1 MKDIINITDY
11 KDWLQNLK
19 GKIQQSQIKA
29 AIQVNSELLR
39 LYWQIGKDIVEKQTQ
54 AKWGDGFLQTL
65 SADLCKEFP
74 TMKGF
79 SYRNLKSIRQWYL
92 FYNQLDIIGKQLVS
106 QLEVSLFS
114 IPWGHHIMIMQRCK
128 DTQEALFYVHKTIE
142 NHWSRS
148 VLEHQI
154 ALNLYVRQGKAITN
168 FQHQLP
174 PAMSDL
180 AQELTKDPY
189 VFDFLSIT
197 ENYTEKELQQYLE
210 DNMTKF
216 LLELGKGFCFY
227 GKQVHINVG
236 GDDFY
241 IDLLFYNAH
250 LHCYVVVELKTTKF
264 KPEHI
269 GQLKFYVTAVNKQLR
284 TEGDTPTIGLLICKD
299 KNNVIAEYTLEDI
312 HNPIGVSSYK
322 LFNELSK
329 DYQSS
334 LPSIEEIEKRLLD

>member
-39 LYWQIGKDIVEKQTQ
+39 LYWQIGKDIVEKQAQ
-54 AKWGDGFLQTL
+54 AKWGDRFLQTL

-92 FYNQLDIIGKQLVS
+92 FYNQLDIIRKQVVS

-128 DTQEALFYVHKTIE
+128 NTQEALFYVHKTIE

-197 ENYTEKELQQYLE
+197 EKYTEKELQQYLE

-269 GQLKFYVTAVNKQLR
+269 GQLKFYVTAVNKQLC

-322 LFNELSK
+322 LFDELSK

>member
-1 MKDIINITDY
+1 MKNILDTSDY
-11 KDWLQNLK
+11 KNWLQTLK

-39 LYWQIGKDIVEKQTQ
+39 LYWQIGKAIAEKQAK

-92 FYNQLDIIGKQLVS
+92 FYNQEFLIRKQLVS

-128 DTQEALFYVHKTIE
+128 SIQEALFYVHKTIE

-154 ALNLYVRQGKAITN
+154 ALNLYARQGKAITN
-168 FQHQLP
+168 FQQQLP
-174 PAMSDL
+174 ATASDL

-189 VFDFLSIT
+189 VFDFLSMT
-197 ENYTEKELQQYLE
+197 EGYTEKELQQYLE
-210 DNMTKF
+210 DHMTKF

-284 TEGDTPTIGLLICKD
+284 TEGDNPTIGLLICKD
-299 KNNVIAEYTLEDI
+299 KNDIVAEYTLEEI

-322 LFNELSK
+322 LFDELSK
-329 DYQSS
+329 GFQSS
-334 LPSIEEIEKRLLD
+334 LPSIEEIEKQLID

>member
-11 KDWLQNLK
+11 KDWLQDLK

-39 LYWQIGKDIVEKQTQ
+39 LYWQIGKDIVEKQAQ

-74 TMKGF
+74 TIKGF

-128 DTQEALFYVHKTIE
+128 NTQEALFYVHKTIE

-189 VFDFLSIT
+189 IFDFLSIT

-284 TEGDTPTIGLLICKD
+284 TEGDAPTIGLLICKD

-322 LFNELSK
+322 LFDELSK

>member
-39 LYWQIGKDIVEKQTQ
+39 LYWQIGKDIVEKQAQ

-92 FYNQLDIIGKQLVS
+92 FYNQLDIIRKQLVS

-128 DTQEALFYVHKTIE
+128 NTQEALFYVHKTIE

-154 ALNLYVRQGKAITN
+154 ALNLYARQGKAITN

-189 VFDFLSIT
+189 IFDFLSIT

-241 IDLLFYNAH
+241 IDLLFYNAY

-322 LFNELSK
+322 LFDELSK

>member
-39 LYWQIGKDIVEKQTQ
+39 LYWQIGKDIVEKQAQ

-92 FYNQLDIIGKQLVS
+92 FYSQLDIIGKQLVS
-106 QLEVSLFS
+106 QLEVSLFI

-128 DTQEALFYVHKTIE
+128 NTQEALFYVHKTIE

-189 VFDFLSIT
+189 IFDFLSIT

-269 GQLKFYVTAVNKQLR
+269 GQLKFYVTAVNKQLC

-322 LFNELSK
+322 LFDELSK

>member
-39 LYWQIGKDIVEKQTQ
+39 LYWQIGKDIVEKQAQ

-92 FYNQLDIIGKQLVS
+92 FYNQLDIIRKQVVS

-128 DTQEALFYVHKTIE
+128 DTQEALFYVYKTIE

-154 ALNLYVRQGKAITN
+154 ALNLYARQGKAITN
-168 FQHQLP
+168 FQLQLP

-312 HNPIGVSSYK
+312 HSPIGVSSYK
-322 LFNELSK
+322 LFDELSK

>member
-128 DTQEALFYVHKTIE
+128 NTQEALFYVHKTIE

>member
-11 KDWLQNLK
+11 KDWLQDLK

-39 LYWQIGKDIVEKQTQ
+39 LYWQIGKDIVEKQAQ

-128 DTQEALFYVHKTIE
+128 NTQEALFYVHKTIE

-154 ALNLYVRQGKAITN
+154 ALNLYARQGKAITN

-189 VFDFLSIT
+189 IFDFLSIT

>member
-1 MKDIINITDY
+1 MKNILDTSDY
-11 KDWLQNLK
+11 KNWLQTLK

-39 LYWQIGKDIVEKQTQ
+39 LYWQIGKAIAEKQAK

-79 SYRNLKSIRQWYL
+79 SYRNLKFIRQWYL
-92 FYNQLDIIGKQLVS
+92 FYNQEFLIRKQLVS
-106 QLEVSLFS
+106 QLEASLFS

-128 DTQEALFYVHKTIE
+128 SIQEALFYVHKTIE

>member
-19 GKIQQSQIKA
+19 RKIQQSQIKA

-128 DTQEALFYVHKTIE
+128 NTQEALFYVHKTIE

>member
-39 LYWQIGKDIVEKQTQ
+39 LYWQIGKDIVEKQAQ

-92 FYNQLDIIGKQLVS
+92 FYNQSDIIGKQVVS

-128 DTQEALFYVHKTIE
+128 NTQEALFYVHKTIE

-154 ALNLYVRQGKAITN
+154 ALNLYARQGKAITN

-269 GQLKFYVTAVNKQLR
+269 GQLKFYVTAVNKQLC

-322 LFNELSK
+322 LFDELSK

>member
-39 LYWQIGKDIVEKQTQ
+39 LYWQIGKDIVEKQAQ

-92 FYNQLDIIGKQLVS
+92 FYSQLDIIGKQVVS
-106 QLEVSLFS
+106 QLEVSLFI

-128 DTQEALFYVHKTIE
+128 NTQEALFYVHKTIE

-154 ALNLYVRQGKAITN
+154 ALNLYARQGKAITN

-189 VFDFLSIT
+189 IFDFLSIT

-269 GQLKFYVTAVNKQLR
+269 GQLKFYVTAVNKQLC

-322 LFNELSK
+322 LFDELSK